1 MSFHRRCESIGICGL
16 RVARQ
21 KTSCQG
27 FTLIELLIVVVI
39 LGVLGMIALPS
50 FLNQAA
56 RAQQTKALNAVG
68 AMNRAQQSFFYENG
82 QFSNSIAELGF
93 AHLNEGRAYR
103 YAVQGITK
111 RPPLW
116 PSQRIA
122 PYAATRVWPTSIAMV
137 KATLFCRPNCA
148 KGIMA
153 MPPRPAWC
161 FRAINWPLA
170 TATPSSDTAR
180 PQDRLTA
187 LSHICHRAWPQLN

>member
-82 QFSNSIAELGF
+82 QFSNSITELGF

-103 YAVQGITK
+103 YAVQGDNQATTIVAQPEDSALRGYTGLAYLNRDGQGNVILSSK
-111 RPPLW
+111 LCEGNHGY
-116 PSQRIA
+116 A
-122 PYAATRVWPTSIAMV
+122 P
-137 KATLFCRPNCA
+137 
-148 KGIMA
+148 
-153 MPPRPAWC
+153 
-161 FRAINWPLA
+161 
-170 TATPSSDTAR
+170 TPSLVLQGDQLAASDCN
-180 PQDRLTA
+180 A
-187 LSHICHRAWPQLN
+187 L